1 MMVTTVSSAGADFKC
16 AHGRVFW
23 IIGRYVRAAII
34 GVAVGVLCKCLKAK
48 AKWYSSA
55 VLLQSN
61 LSSSDVS
68 HDCCVPS

>member
-1 MMVTTVSSAGADFKC
+1 MTVTVSSAGADFES

-23 IIGRYVRAAII
+23 IIGRYARAAII
-34 GVAVGVLCKCLKAK
+34 GVAVGVLCEWLKAK

-61 LSSSDVS
+61 LSSSDVP
-68 HDCCVPS
+68 DGCCVPS